1 MEICFRD
8 QGVYAVRFTCD
19 KERDRLL
26 DTVEGLG
33 IRVNKDR
40 WKGKHYWPQN
50 TNTFAIDLNQ
60 KLFIYQGEPHI
71 CAAMAGSG
79 VRFYSASEFCRLAEL
94 GFPRRTRCPIFHVPH
109 DGREFPAELMASVC
123 IPEEQF
129 MAYHEKMLDFGI
141 WHAIPHEYWV
151 PFQSEHFSVSR
162 LLCDVERFTGP
173 EEVMERYGMGF
184 CYERAYDGTKIK
196 NVTEELK
203 AKTLRYYRAHH
214 ERMDRICREHK
225 RVLLIDLHSYSDEI
239 VPRDFLCA
247 GIETP
252 DVCIGT
258 DARFTPPRL
267 AQLTQKRF
275 QDAGFSTALNYPY
288 SGCYVP
294 NAALQSEIDCASIML
309 EFNKRVYMGD
319 IEKKNAPMMGKI
331 SAIIREIVA
340 EGIVDA

>member
-1 MEICFRD
+1 MGICYSSKS
-8 QGVYAVRFTCD
+8 VYVVRFFDCAE
-19 KERDRLL
+19 KNQLL
-26 DTVEGLG
+26 DTVETIG
-33 IRVNKDR
+33 ICISEKYRQGD
-40 WKGKHYWPQN
+40 YSWPRD
-50 TNTFAIDLNQ
+50 TCTFAVDLRHRRMEYLAQ
-60 KLFIYQGEPHI
+60 PFI
-71 CAAMAGSG
+71 CAAMASSG
-79 VRFYSASEFCRLAEL
+79 VRFYSVLEFCRLAEL

-123 IPEEQF
+123 IPAERF

-203 AKTLRYYRAHH
+203 ANTLRYYRAHH
-214 ERMDRICREHK
+214 ECMDRICREHK
-225 RVLLIDLHSYSDEI
+225 RVLLIDLHSYSNEI
-239 VPRDFLCA
+239 VPRDFLRA
-247 GIETP
+247 GVETP

-258 DARFTPPRL
+258 DTRFTPPRL
-267 AQLTQKRF
+267 VQLTQKRF

-294 NAALQSEIDCASIML
+294 NAALQGEVDCASIML
-309 EFNKRVYMGD
+309 EFNKRVYMGN
-319 IEKKNAPMMGKI
+319 IKEKYSPMIGKI
-331 SAIIREIVA
+331 SSIIREIVA
-340 EGIVDA
+340 EGIVDV